1 MLKKPQRVTVRAF
14 FTRVE
19 QLNSFVLLLSCLY
32 NSPRATQATKPVAPF
47 NEAEL
52 ANLLLQ
58 MCPGSWQN
66 QYNLSQETIPQ
77 DSCRLLIILENI
89 EKLGVMSTAT

>member
-1 MLKKPQRVTVRAF
+1 MRGQCSLWATVRP
-14 FTRVE
+14 T
-19 QLNSFVLLLSCLY
+19 
-32 NSPRATQATKPVAPF
+32 VAPF